1 MRIFSVFFHP
11 SSSFTAVGGAEK
23 RFLKVLKVWCDEK
36 VNVTVVDPDPASLLE
51 ESINCEI
58 VKLTSRLHA
67 SKKGLLSIYL
77 EWILWVIKACFV
89 CPSLARRRSYDV
101 VLAPNNTLPNLVVA
115 YAAHIMTKRPLC
127 VIVHHLDFP
136 YLHTKANL
144 ASTYRV
150 YRKAQFGVLVALI
163 KSVSFLLILNLL
175 RRSNL
180 CITVSDYTANVLLN
194 NGVSPNKVHVSGN
207 GIDIDYIN
215 RFQPLRTGFEGV
227 FVGRIARDKGVFDLV
242 RIWNEVNIDNP
253 EYRLAIVGSGP
264 DLPELERSVQ
274 RSGISGS
281 ITLFGNCNDSKLY
294 GLMKASKIFVFPSLF
309 EGWGLAVGE
318 ALACGLPVV
327 CHDIPALREIFGKC
341 ESVFFIPVG
350 NVRRFAETVK
360 NLLKTV
366 SLENLNSTSKSYAK
380 RFDWRTVAL
389 YDLKI
394 ISAFTLARN
403 AVD

>member
-36 VNVTVVDPDPASLLE
+36 VNVTVVDPDPASLLK

-67 SKKGLLSIYL
+67 SRKGLLSIYL
-77 EWILWVIKACFV
+77 EWVLWVIKACFV

-144 ASTYRV
+144 ASIYRV

-194 NGVSPNKVHVSGN
+194 NGMSPNKVRVSGN

-242 RIWNEVNIDNP
+242 RIWHEVNIDNP

-264 DLPELERSVQ
+264 DLPELESPVR

-294 GLMKASKIFVFPSLF
+294 GLMKASKIFLFPSMF
-309 EGWGLAVGE
+309 EGWGMAVGE

-327 CHDIPALREIFGKC
+327 CYDIPALREIFGEC
-341 ESVFFIPVG
+341 RSVFFVPIGDSERLAKV
-350 NVRRFAETVK
+350 AK
-360 NLLKTV
+360 NLLRRNDFE
-366 SLENLNSTSKSYAK
+366 SLTSTSKAFVK
-380 RFDWRTVAL
+380 RFGWRKVAL
-389 YDLKI
+389 RDLQI
-394 ISAFTLARN
+394 ISALLQGQIG
-403 AVD
+403 